1 MPLPLNALAR
11 FSVNKK
17 GHRGYSNRHPFVV
30 QESTI
35 GAAFLTQTVAVNDVT
50 VKFEI
55 WDTGKAADC
64 LTVLFRFPHVTCVG
78 FA

>member
-1 MPLPLNALAR
+1 M
-11 FSVNKK
+11 
-17 GHRGYSNRHPFVV
+17 

-55 WDTGKAADC
+55 WDTGNLSGLCPTK
-64 LTVLFRFPHVTCVG
+64 LLILLGRL
-78 FA
+78 